1 MTKLAPHFVNVI
13 EGTQS
18 MSSRTNGPAPAFD
31 SPQPDSTAS
40 GLGKW
45 LPLLVLC
52 LAQLSTS
59 GDNATLSIAT
69 GALIKDLNAPMDLVS
84 IANAMYSLAAGSLMV
99 AAGMVGLI
107 VGWKKTFRVGC
118 ALLFCAEITAFFS
131 PNMEVFTYGARLLSG
146 IGGSFMIPSVLGLI
160 ASNYRGREQA
170 VAFGAIGAASGVSFA
185 AGPIICG
192 LLVDHLGWRYAFGAI
207 ACLCVVIFLGSF
219 IVPTPPKPARKVVF
233 DLPGVLLTVIGL
245 FSVIL
250 GFLKVSSWGL
260 FTPFSPPFTVLGL
273 SPAPFLVLFGI
284 VVLALMLKWE
294 RHREATTGSAL
305 IPMSFI
311 GTPQVRNGLYLTAF
325 IFLAYGSGIFV
336 TVSFVQ
342 VVAGL
347 TAIQTGLM
355 ILPFALG
362 VVVFSLGLPVIYKN
376 ANPKRMCQA
385 ALVIGAVGSIACILG
400 FDLSSYSAVVP
411 FGMCL
416 IGISMG
422 IISAYSSY
430 CVTSALPPRDAQQ
443 SGGVQATSRNV
454 GDRRCGLRDGHAD
467 RNHHERAKHRARR
480 RTAKRCH
487 SRQGVGDC
495 SDSLSQRRQV
505 LRADARPW
513 YRPGRHAGPHRCL
526 ACPPGRHPRRH
537 DRDRADDVAV
547 PVRDA
552 QPSDLDTGHA
562 RQGRRPA
569 RKTGGHHA
577 KRLI

>member
-1 MTKLAPHFVNVI
+1 
-13 EGTQS
+13 

-31 SPQPDSTAS
+31 SAQPDSTAS

-118 ALLFCAEITAFFS
+118 ALLFCAEVTAFFS

-146 IGGSFMIPSVLGLI
+146 VGGSFMIPSVLGLI

-192 LLVDHLGWRYAFGAI
+192 LLVDHFGWRYAFGAI
-207 ACLCVVIFLGSF
+207 ACLCIVIFLGSF

-233 DLPGVLLTVIGL
+233 DLPGVLLTMIGL

-260 FTPFSPPFTVLGL
+260 FTPFAPPFTVLGL

-305 IPMSFI
+305 IPLSFV

-347 TAIQTGLM
+347 SAIQTGLM
-355 ILPFALG
+355 ILPFAMG

-385 ALVIGAVGSIACILG
+385 ALVIGALGSVACISG

-422 IISAYSSY
+422 IVSAYSSY
-430 CVTSALPPRDAQQ
+430 CVTSALPSRDAQQ

-454 GDRRCGLRDGHAD
+454 GQAIGVAVCGMVML
-467 RNHHERAKHRARR
+467 
-480 RTAKRCH
+480 TAITMSVQSAAH
-487 SRQGVGDC
+487 G
-495 SDSLSQRRQV
+495 
-505 LRADARPW
+505 DARLSDATRGKVSAIAVIP
-513 YRPGRHAGPHRCL
+513 YLSDNKFSALMLDHGI
-526 ACPPGRHPRRH
+526 
-537 DRDRADDVAV
+537 DQADMPVLTDVYK
-547 PVRDA
+547 
-552 QPSDLDTGHA
+552 HA
-562 RQGRRPA
+562 RLDATRAGMIATALMTLLFLFGTRNLPTSTQS
-569 RKTGGHHA
+569 KHA
-577 KRLI
+577 KDADLREELADSTPSV

>member
-1 MTKLAPHFVNVI
+1 
-13 EGTQS
+13 
-18 MSSRTNGPAPAFD
+18 MSSGSNDAASASAAP
-31 SPQPDSTAS
+31 PGVSTS
-40 GLGKW
+40 GLAKW
-45 LPLLVLC
+45 LALLVLC

-69 GALIKDLNAPMDLVS
+69 GALVKDLNAPMELVS

-99 AAGMVGLI
+99 AAGMIGLM
-107 VGWKKTFRVGC
+107 VGWKKTFRIGC
-118 ALLFCAEITAFFS
+118 ALLFCAELTAFFS

-160 ASNYRGREQA
+160 ASNYKGRDQA

-192 LLVDHLGWRYAFGAI
+192 LLVDHLGWRYAFAAI
-207 ACLCVVIFLGSF
+207 ACLCVVIFIGSF
-219 IVPTPPKPARKVVF
+219 VVPTPAKPARKVVF
-233 DLPGVLLTVIGL
+233 DAPGVLLTMVGL

-260 FTPFSPPFTVLGL
+260 FTPFNPPFTVAGL

-294 RHREATTGSAL
+294 RHREAKTGSAL
-305 IPMSFI
+305 IPLSFV

-342 VVAGL
+342 VVVGL

-362 VVVFSLGLPVIYKN
+362 VVICSLGLPVVYKN

-385 ALVIGAVGSIACILG
+385 ALLIGTAGSVACIFG
-400 FDLSSYSAVVP
+400 FDLSSYTAIVP
-411 FGMCL
+411 FGMGL

-422 IISAYSSY
+422 MVSAYASY
-430 CVTSALPPRDAQQ
+430 CVTSALPARDAEQ

-454 GDRRCGLRDGHAD
+454 GQAIGVAVCGMIMLTAITMSVQDAAHDDVRLSSATRAQVATISVIPYLSDAKFSSLMLEHGIAQTDVPVLVDVYQHARLKATRAGMIATALMTLLFLFGTRNLPTRSKSSALESQGGESNTRRG
-467 RNHHERAKHRARR
+467 
-480 RTAKRCH
+480 T
-487 SRQGVGDC
+487 
-495 SDSLSQRRQV
+495 
-505 LRADARPW
+505 ADA
-513 YRPGRHAGPHRCL
+513 
-526 ACPPGRHPRRH
+526 
-537 DRDRADDVAV
+537 
-547 PVRDA
+547 
-552 QPSDLDTGHA
+552 
-562 RQGRRPA
+562 
-569 RKTGGHHA
+569 
-577 KRLI
+577 

>member
-1 MTKLAPHFVNVI
+1 
-13 EGTQS
+13 
-18 MSSRTNGPAPAFD
+18 MSSTPNGAAL
-31 SPQPDSTAS
+31 AS
-40 GLGKW
+40 GAPPGASVSGLAKW

-69 GALIKDLNAPMDLVS
+69 GALVKDLNAPMELVS

-99 AAGMVGLI
+99 AAGMIGLM
-107 VGWKKTFRVGC
+107 VGWKITFRVGC
-118 ALLFCAEITAFFS
+118 ALLFCAELTAFFS

-146 IGGSFMIPSVLGLI
+146 VGGSFMIPSVLGLI
-160 ASNYRGREQA
+160 ASNYKGRDQA

-192 LLVDHLGWRYAFGAI
+192 LLVDHLGWRYAFAAI
-207 ACLCVVIFLGSF
+207 ACLCIVIFMGSF
-219 IVPTPPKPARKVVF
+219 IVPTPAKPARKVKF
-233 DLPGVLLTVIGL
+233 DAPGVVLTMIGL

-260 FTPFSPPFTVLGL
+260 FTPFNPPFTVLGL
-273 SPAPFLVLFGI
+273 RPAPFLVLFGI

-294 RHREATTGSAL
+294 RHREATAGSAL
-305 IPMSFI
+305 IPLSFVC
-311 GTPQVRNGLYLTAF
+311 TPQVRNGLYLTAF

-342 VVAGL
+342 VVVGL

-362 VVVFSLGLPVIYKN
+362 VVVCSLGLPVVYKD

-385 ALVIGAVGSIACILG
+385 ALLIGTAGSVSCIFG
-400 FDLSSYSAVVP
+400 FDLSSYTAIVP

-422 IISAYSSY
+422 IVSAYASY
-430 CVTSALPPRDAQQ
+430 CVTSALPARDAQQ

-454 GDRRCGLRDGHAD
+454 GQAIGVAVCGMIMLTAITMGMQTAARDDTRLSAD
-467 RNHHERAKHRARR
+467 TRAKVA
-480 RTAKRCH
+480 TV
-487 SRQGVGDC
+487 SVIPYL
-495 SDSLSQRRQV
+495 SDSKFSHLMLDHGVPQ
-505 LRADARPW
+505 AD
-513 YRPGRHAGPHRCL
+513 
-526 ACPPGRHPRRH
+526 
-537 DRDRADDVAV
+537 V
-547 PVRDA
+547 PVLTDVYKRVRLTATRAGMLATALMTLLFLFGTRNLPTRTRSDESDD
-552 QPSDLDTGHA
+552 SDL
-562 RQGRRPA
+562 
-569 RKTGGHHA
+569 KTRSQQRTINA
-577 KRLI
+577 